1 MGEAMSAYRDDA
13 QNLGVQLR
21 LFEEANERRDLVLTE
36 LTQRLMRQTER
47 DKRLLAKL
55 AAARARL
62 ELNGGPTASA

>member
-1 MGEAMSAYRDDA
+1 MGDAMPTHGNDA
-13 QNLGVQLR
+13 HELGAQLR

-62 ELNGGPTASA
+62 EMNGGPTASA